1 MYKSPKKDNNNE
13 ADYFFCYSL
22 CSHIFNSKS
31 CWKNVKLTDT
41 IIKCYWSKYFS
52 A

>member
-13 ADYFFCYSL
+13 ADYFFYYSFY
-22 CSHIFNSKS
+22 SPIFNSKP
-31 CWKNVKLTDT
+31 CWKNVKLTNS
-41 IIKCYWSKYFS
+41 IIKYYWSKYFS